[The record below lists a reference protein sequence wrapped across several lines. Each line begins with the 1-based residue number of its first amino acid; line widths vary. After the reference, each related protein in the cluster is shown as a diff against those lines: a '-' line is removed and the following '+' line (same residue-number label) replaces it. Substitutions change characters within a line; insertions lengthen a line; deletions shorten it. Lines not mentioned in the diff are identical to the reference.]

1 MFYIY
6 EKSSTFI
13 MGPYTVR
20 REVLPDHRK
29 SYKTM
34 AAAKAALTRW
44 TKWWQEDLNYPGSA
58 ECQDNN
64 PQFRYAI
71 AEAGYFHKNLEKSRT
86 VYSIMDQAKE
96 KPIIESV
103 NTPGYMSPS
112 RESYWS
118 M

>member
-13 MGPYTVR
+13 IGKPDSKGVAR
-20 REVLPDHRK
+20 PDHRQ

-34 AAAKAALTRW
+34 AAAKAGLTRICKAEGLLP
-44 TKWWQEDLNYPGSA
+44 TDPNYA
-58 ECQDNN
+58 EY
-64 PQFRYAI
+64 RYAI
-71 AEAGYFHKNLEKSRT
+71 CQADYFHKLVEKKVKKTSL
-86 VYSIMDQAKE
+86 MDPTKE
-96 KPIIESV
+96 FMEPV

-112 RESYWS
+112 TERYWS